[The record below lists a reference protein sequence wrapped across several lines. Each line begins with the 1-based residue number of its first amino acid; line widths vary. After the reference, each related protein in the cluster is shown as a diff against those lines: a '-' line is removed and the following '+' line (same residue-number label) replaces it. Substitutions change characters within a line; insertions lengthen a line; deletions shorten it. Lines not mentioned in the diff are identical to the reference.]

1 MQFSYLLSLYLA
13 TTCLKGTNFN
23 ISLEGHIKPVW
34 LYLFLQICHDITEIL
49 LKVVLNTI
57 TLSLSLKYEKLL
69 HFLSFAWFILIFSAV
84 TDYAGGWIAGSN
96 DVDQYIQ
103 VDMEEAYKLTTFY
116 LQGQSD
122 EPNWVTA
129 YKLYYT
135 DDPMGNWTLYQDSTG
150 EFVSQLYTLCD
161 NHIIFTLCDKSFSVT
176 WLFSRG
182 TLISS
187 TNKTDR
193 HDITEILLKVALNT
207 INHNHII
214 KSPKQHLETYC
225 FALFLII
232 IKSPKQHLETY
243 CFCSVSYHYYYYY
256 YYSPFFLC
264 DMNMFTVRSQEL
276 LDRIK

>member
-1 MQFSYLLSLYLA
+1 
-13 TTCLKGTNFN
+13 
-23 ISLEGHIKPVW
+23 
-34 LYLFLQICHDITEIL
+34 
-49 LKVVLNTI
+49 
-57 TLSLSLKYEKLL
+57 
-69 HFLSFAWFILIFSAV
+69 
-84 TDYAGGWIAGSN
+84 
-96 DVDQYIQ
+96 
-103 VDMEEAYKLTTFY
+103 MEEAFKLTTFY

-176 WLFSRG
+176 WLFSQG

-225 FALFLII
+225 F
-232 IKSPKQHLETY
+232 
-243 CFCSVSYHYYYYY
+243 CSVSYYYYYY

-264 DMNMFTVRSQEL
+264 DMNVFTVRSQEL